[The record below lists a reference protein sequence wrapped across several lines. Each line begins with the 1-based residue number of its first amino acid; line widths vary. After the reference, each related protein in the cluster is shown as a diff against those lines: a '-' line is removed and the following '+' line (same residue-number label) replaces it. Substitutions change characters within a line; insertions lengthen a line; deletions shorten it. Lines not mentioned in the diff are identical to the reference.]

1 MVADMEE
8 VQHLCQ
14 FKLQRP
20 QILGQ
25 VTMEVVAEVEV
36 VDHLHVEVEVA
47 EVVEVVEVVEA
58 ATVAVG
64 RRRGKLSRNSLINT
78 RIKALQKQ

>member
-1 MVADMEE
+1 VVADMEG

-20 QILGQ
+20 LILGQ
-25 VTMEVVAEVEV
+25 VIMVAEVEV
-36 VDHLHVEVEVA
+36 VDHLHVEVEA
-47 EVVEVVEVVEA
+47 EEVEDVVEVVEV

-78 RIKALQKQ
+78 RINASQKQ